1 MEEEFKD
8 ILKIQTEQTLD
19 FKLIIDKNEFDI
31 VNLTIKNEITPVTKP
46 TKRGGIYFSD
56 TTVYKINAVINDLGI
71 SKYLTRAM
79 LGPNTEFQDI
89 IIQPINKKNKHNT
102 NFKIITNLTSSKQSS
117 NKIELNL
124 IVQNIVKH

>member
-1 MEEEFKD
+1 MIEKFTE
-8 ILKIQTEQTLD
+8 ILKMQADQTLD

-31 VNLTIKNEITPVTKP
+31 IDLTIKNETTPVSKP
-46 TKRGGIYFSD
+46 TKRGGVYFSD
-56 TTVYKINAVINDLGI
+56 TTVYKINAVINDLSV

-89 IIQPINKKNKHNT
+89 IIQPINKKNKQNT
-102 NFKIITNLTSSKQSS
+102 DFKIITNLTSSKQSS

-124 IVQNIVKH
+124 MVQNIVK

>member
-1 MEEEFKD
+1 MIEEFTE
-8 ILKIQTEQTLD
+8 ILKMQAEQNLD

-31 VNLTIKNEITPVTKP
+31 IDLTIKNETTPVSKP
-46 TKRGGIYFSD
+46 TKRGGVYFSD
-56 TTVYKINAVINDLGI
+56 TTVYKINAVINDLSV

-102 NFKIITNLTSSKQSS
+102 DFKIITNLTSSKQSS

-124 IVQNIVKH
+124 MVQNIVK

>member
-1 MEEEFKD
+1 MNEEFTEN
-8 ILKIQTEQTLD
+8 LKMQADQTLD

-31 VNLTIKNEITPVTKP
+31 IDITIKNETTPVSKP
-46 TKRGGIYFSD
+46 TKRGGVYFSD
-56 TTVYKINAVINDLGI
+56 TTVYKINAVINDLSV

-102 NFKIITNLTSSKQSS
+102 DFKIITNLTSSKQSS

-124 IVQNIVKH
+124 MVQNIVK

>member
-1 MEEEFKD
+1 MIEEFTE
-8 ILKIQTEQTLD
+8 ILKMQADQTLD

-31 VNLTIKNEITPVTKP
+31 IDITIKNETTPVSKP
-46 TKRGGIYFSD
+46 TKRGGVYFSD
-56 TTVYKINAVINDLGI
+56 TTVYKINAVINDLSV

-102 NFKIITNLTSSKQSS
+102 DFKIITNLTSSKQSS

-124 IVQNIVKH
+124 MVQNIVK

>member
-1 MEEEFKD
+1 MSKEFTE
-8 ILKIQTEQTLD
+8 ILKMQEEQNLD

-31 VNLTIKNEITPVTKP
+31 IDLTIKNETTPVSKP
-46 TKRGGIYFSD
+46 TKRGGVYFSD
-56 TTVYKINAVINDLGI
+56 TTVYKINAVINDLSV

-89 IIQPINKKNKHNT
+89 TIQPINKKNKHNT
-102 NFKIITNLTSSKQSS
+102 DFKIITNLTSSKQSS

-124 IVQNIVKH
+124 MVQNIVK

>member
-1 MEEEFKD
+1 MIEEFTE
-8 ILKIQTEQTLD
+8 ILKMQEEQNLD

-31 VNLTIKNEITPVTKP
+31 IDLTIKNETTPVSKP
-46 TKRGGIYFSD
+46 TKRGGVYFSD
-56 TTVYKINAVINDLGI
+56 TTVYKINAVINDLSI

-89 IIQPINKKNKHNT
+89 TIQPINKKNKHNT
-102 NFKIITNLTSSKQSS
+102 DFKIITNLTSSKQSA

-124 IVQNIVKH
+124 MVQNIVK

>member
-1 MEEEFKD
+1 MNDEFTE
-8 ILKIQTEQTLD
+8 ILKMQAEQTLD

-31 VNLTIKNEITPVTKP
+31 IDLTIKNETTPVSKP
-46 TKRGGIYFSD
+46 TKRGGVYFSD

-71 SKYLTRAM
+71 SKYLTKAM

-89 IIQPINKKNKHNT
+89 TIQPINKKNKHNT
-102 NFKIITNLTSSKQSS
+102 DFKIITNLTSSKQSS

-124 IVQNIVKH
+124 MVQNIVK

>member
-1 MEEEFKD
+1 MNEEFTE
-8 ILKIQTEQTLD
+8 ILKMQADQTLD

-31 VNLTIKNEITPVTKP
+31 IDITIKNETTPVSKP
-46 TKRGGIYFSD
+46 TKRGGVYFSD
-56 TTVYKINAVINDLGI
+56 TTVYKINAVINDLNV

-89 IIQPINKKNKHNT
+89 TIQPINKKNKHNT
-102 NFKIITNLTSSKQSS
+102 DFKIITNLTSSKQSS

-124 IVQNIVKH
+124 MVQNIVK

>member
-1 MEEEFKD
+1 MNEEFTE
-8 ILKIQTEQTLD
+8 ILKMQAEQTLD

-31 VNLTIKNEITPVTKP
+31 IDLTIKNETTPVSKP
-46 TKRGGIYFSD
+46 TKRGGVYFSD
-56 TTVYKINAVINDLGI
+56 TTVYKINAVINDLSV

-89 IIQPINKKNKHNT
+89 TIQPINKKNKHNT
-102 NFKIITNLTSSKQSS
+102 DFKIITNLTSSKQSS

-124 IVQNIVKH
+124 MVQNIVK

>member
-1 MEEEFKD
+1 MNDEFTE
-8 ILKIQTEQTLD
+8 ILKMQAEQTLD

-31 VNLTIKNEITPVTKP
+31 IDLTIKNETTPVSKP
-46 TKRGGIYFSD
+46 TKRGGVYFSD
-56 TTVYKINAVINDLGI
+56 TTVYKINAVINDLSV

-102 NFKIITNLTSSKQSS
+102 DFKIITNLTSSKQSS

-124 IVQNIVKH
+124 MVQNIVK

>member
-1 MEEEFKD
+1 MNDEFTE
-8 ILKIQTEQTLD
+8 ILKMQAEQTLD

-31 VNLTIKNEITPVTKP
+31 IDLTIKNETTPVSKP
-46 TKRGGIYFSD
+46 TKRGGVYFSD
-56 TTVYKINAVINDLGI
+56 TTIYKINAVINDLNV

-89 IIQPINKKNKHNT
+89 TIQPINKKNKHNT
-102 NFKIITNLTSSKQSS
+102 DFKIITNLTSSKQSA

-124 IVQNIVKH
+124 MVQNIVK

>member
-1 MEEEFKD
+1 MIEEFTE
-8 ILKIQTEQTLD
+8 ILKMQEEQNLD

-31 VNLTIKNEITPVTKP
+31 IDLTIKNETTPVSKP
-46 TKRGGIYFSD
+46 TKRGGVYFSD

-71 SKYLTRAM
+71 SKYLTKAM

-102 NFKIITNLTSSKQSS
+102 DFKIITNLTSSKQSS

-124 IVQNIVKH
+124 MVQNIVK

>member
-1 MEEEFKD
+1 MNEEFTE
-8 ILKIQTEQTLD
+8 ILKMQEEQTLD

-31 VNLTIKNEITPVTKP
+31 IDLTIKNETTPVSKP
-46 TKRGGIYFSD
+46 TKRGGVYFSD
-56 TTVYKINAVINDLGI
+56 TTVYKINAVINDLSI

-102 NFKIITNLTSSKQSS
+102 DFKIITNLTSSKQSS

-124 IVQNIVKH
+124 MVQNIVK

>member
-1 MEEEFKD
+1 MIEEFTE
-8 ILKIQTEQTLD
+8 ILKMQEEQNLD

-31 VNLTIKNEITPVTKP
+31 IDLTIKNETTPVSKP
-46 TKRGGIYFSD
+46 TKRGGVYFSD
-56 TTVYKINAVINDLGI
+56 TTVYKINAVINDLSI

-89 IIQPINKKNKHNT
+89 TIQPINKKNKHNT
-102 NFKIITNLTSSKQSS
+102 DFKIITNLTSSKQSS

-124 IVQNIVKH
+124 MVQNIVK

>member
-1 MEEEFKD
+1 MSKEFTE
-8 ILKIQTEQTLD
+8 ILKMQADQTLD

-31 VNLTIKNEITPVTKP
+31 IDITIKNETTPVSKP
-46 TKRGGIYFSD
+46 TKRGGVYFSD
-56 TTVYKINAVINDLGI
+56 TTVYKINAVINDLSV

-102 NFKIITNLTSSKQSS
+102 DFKIITNLTSSKQSS

-124 IVQNIVKH
+124 MVQNIVK

>member
-1 MEEEFKD
+1 MNEEFTE
-8 ILKIQTEQTLD
+8 ILKMQADQTLD

-31 VNLTIKNEITPVTKP
+31 IDITIKNETTPVSKP
-46 TKRGGIYFSD
+46 TKRGGVYFSD
-56 TTVYKINAVINDLGI
+56 TTVYKINAVINDLSV

-102 NFKIITNLTSSKQSS
+102 DFKIITNLTSSKQSS

-124 IVQNIVKH
+124 MVQNIVK

>member
-1 MEEEFKD
+1 MSKEFTE
-8 ILKIQTEQTLD
+8 ILKMQAEPTLD

-31 VNLTIKNEITPVTKP
+31 IDLTIKNETTPVSKP
-46 TKRGGIYFSD
+46 TKRGGVYFSD
-56 TTVYKINAVINDLGI
+56 TTVYKINAVINDLSV

-89 IIQPINKKNKHNT
+89 TIQPINKKNKHNT
-102 NFKIITNLTSSKQSS
+102 DFKIITNLTSSKQSA

-124 IVQNIVKH
+124 MVQNIVK

>member
-1 MEEEFKD
+1 MNEEFTE
-8 ILKIQTEQTLD
+8 ILKMQADQTLD

-31 VNLTIKNEITPVTKP
+31 IDITIKNETTPVSKP
-46 TKRGGIYFSD
+46 TKRGGVYFSD
-56 TTVYKINAVINDLGI
+56 TTVYKINAVINDLSV

-89 IIQPINKKNKHNT
+89 TIQPINKKNKHNT
-102 NFKIITNLTSSKQSS
+102 DFKIITNLTSSKQSS

-124 IVQNIVKH
+124 MVQNIVK

>member
-1 MEEEFKD
+1 MIEEFTE
-8 ILKIQTEQTLD
+8 ILKMQEEQNLD

-31 VNLTIKNEITPVTKP
+31 IDLTIKNETTPVSKP
-46 TKRGGIYFSD
+46 TKRGGVYFSD
-56 TTVYKINAVINDLGI
+56 TTVYKINAVINDLSI

-102 NFKIITNLTSSKQSS
+102 DFKIITNLTSSKQSA

-124 IVQNIVKH
+124 MVQNIVK

>member
-1 MEEEFKD
+1 MIEEFTE
-8 ILKIQTEQTLD
+8 ILKMQEEQNLD

-31 VNLTIKNEITPVTKP
+31 IDLTIKNETTPVSKP
-46 TKRGGIYFSD
+46 TKRGGVYFSD
-56 TTVYKINAVINDLGI
+56 TTVYKINAVINDLSI

-102 NFKIITNLTSSKQSS
+102 DFKIITNLTSSKQSS

-124 IVQNIVKH
+124 MVQNIVK

>member
-1 MEEEFKD
+1 MSKEFTE
-8 ILKIQTEQTLD
+8 ILKMQAEQTLD

-31 VNLTIKNEITPVTKP
+31 IDLTIKNETTPVSKP
-46 TKRGGIYFSD
+46 TKRGGVYFSD
-56 TTVYKINAVINDLGI
+56 TTVYKINAVINDLSV

-89 IIQPINKKNKHNT
+89 TIQPINKKNKHNT
-102 NFKIITNLTSSKQSS
+102 DFKIITNLTSSKQSA

-124 IVQNIVKH
+124 MVQNIVK

>member
-1 MEEEFKD
+1 MNEEFTE
-8 ILKIQTEQTLD
+8 ILKMQADQTLD

-31 VNLTIKNEITPVTKP
+31 IDITIKNETTPVSKP
-46 TKRGGIYFSD
+46 TKRGGVYFSD
-56 TTVYKINAVINDLGI
+56 TTVYKINAVINDLSV

-89 IIQPINKKNKHNT
+89 IIQPINKKNKNNT
-102 NFKIITNLTSSKQSS
+102 DFKIITNLTSSKQSS

-124 IVQNIVKH
+124 MVQNIVK

>member
-1 MEEEFKD
+1 MSEEFTE
-8 ILKIQTEQTLD
+8 ILKMHAEQNLD

-31 VNLTIKNEITPVTKP
+31 IDLTIKNETTPVSKP
-46 TKRGGIYFSD
+46 TKRGGVYFSD
-56 TTVYKINAVINDLGI
+56 TTVYKINAVINDLSI

-102 NFKIITNLTSSKQSS
+102 DFKIITNLTSSKQSA

-124 IVQNIVKH
+124 MVQNIVK

>member
-1 MEEEFKD
+1 MIEEFTE
-8 ILKIQTEQTLD
+8 ILKMQEEQTLD

-31 VNLTIKNEITPVTKP
+31 IDLTIKNETTPVSKP
-46 TKRGGIYFSD
+46 TKRGGVYFSD
-56 TTVYKINAVINDLGI
+56 TTVYKINAVINDLSI

-102 NFKIITNLTSSKQSS
+102 DFKIITNLTSSKQSS

-124 IVQNIVKH
+124 MVQNIVK

>member
-1 MEEEFKD
+1 MNDEFTE
-8 ILKIQTEQTLD
+8 ILKMQAEQTLD

-31 VNLTIKNEITPVTKP
+31 IDLTIKNETTPVSKP
-46 TKRGGIYFSD
+46 TKRGGVYFSD
-56 TTVYKINAVINDLGI
+56 TTVYKINAVINDLSI

-102 NFKIITNLTSSKQSS
+102 DFKIITNLTSSKQSS

-124 IVQNIVKH
+124 MVQNIVK

>member
-1 MEEEFKD
+1 MSKEFTE
-8 ILKIQTEQTLD
+8 ILKMQAEQTLD

-31 VNLTIKNEITPVTKP
+31 IDLTIKNETTPVSKP
-46 TKRGGIYFSD
+46 TKRGGVYFSD
-56 TTVYKINAVINDLGI
+56 TTVYKINAVINDLSI

-102 NFKIITNLTSSKQSS
+102 DFKIITNLTSSKQSS

-124 IVQNIVKH
+124 MVQNIVK

>member
-1 MEEEFKD
+1 MNDEFTE
-8 ILKIQTEQTLD
+8 ILKMQADQTLD

-31 VNLTIKNEITPVTKP
+31 IDLTIKNETTPVSKP
-46 TKRGGIYFSD
+46 TKRGGVYFSD
-56 TTVYKINAVINDLGI
+56 TTVYKINAVINDLSV

-89 IIQPINKKNKHNT
+89 TIQPINKKNKHNT
-102 NFKIITNLTSSKQSS
+102 DFKIITNLTSSKQSS

-124 IVQNIVKH
+124 MVQNIVK

>member
-1 MEEEFKD
+1 MNEEFTE
-8 ILKIQTEQTLD
+8 ILKMQADQTLD

-31 VNLTIKNEITPVTKP
+31 IDITIKNETTPVSKP
-46 TKRGGIYFSD
+46 TKRGGVYFSD
-56 TTVYKINAVINDLGI
+56 TTVYKINAVINDLSV

-89 IIQPINKKNKHNT
+89 TIQPINKKNKHNT
-102 NFKIITNLTSSKQSS
+102 DFKIITNLTSSKQSA

-124 IVQNIVKH
+124 MVQNIVK

>member
-1 MEEEFKD
+1 MSKEFTE
-8 ILKIQTEQTLD
+8 ILKMQAEQTLD

-31 VNLTIKNEITPVTKP
+31 IDLTIKNETTPVSKP
-46 TKRGGIYFSD
+46 TKRGGVYFSD
-56 TTVYKINAVINDLGI
+56 TTIYKINAVINDLNV

-89 IIQPINKKNKHNT
+89 TIQPINKKNKHNT
-102 NFKIITNLTSSKQSS
+102 DFKIITNLTSSKQSS

-124 IVQNIVKH
+124 MVQNIVK

>member
-1 MEEEFKD
+1 MIEEFTE
-8 ILKIQTEQTLD
+8 ILKMQEEQNLD

-31 VNLTIKNEITPVTKP
+31 IDITIKNETTPVSKP
-46 TKRGGIYFSD
+46 TKRGGVYFSD
-56 TTVYKINAVINDLGI
+56 TTVYKINAVINDLSV

-102 NFKIITNLTSSKQSS
+102 DFKIITNLTSSKQSS

-124 IVQNIVKH
+124 MVQNIVK

>member
-1 MEEEFKD
+1 MSKEFTE
-8 ILKIQTEQTLD
+8 ILKMQTEETLD

-31 VNLTIKNEITPVTKP
+31 IDLTIKNETTPVSKP
-46 TKRGGIYFSD
+46 TKRGGVYFSD
-56 TTVYKINAVINDLGI
+56 TTVYKINAVINDLSI

-102 NFKIITNLTSSKQSS
+102 DFKIITNLTSSKQSS

-124 IVQNIVKH
+124 MVQNIVK

>member
-1 MEEEFKD
+1 MSKEFTE
-8 ILKIQTEQTLD
+8 ILKMQAEQTLD

-31 VNLTIKNEITPVTKP
+31 IDLTIKNETTPVSKP
-46 TKRGGIYFSD
+46 TKRGGVYFSD
-56 TTVYKINAVINDLGI
+56 TTVYKINAVINDLSV

-89 IIQPINKKNKHNT
+89 TIQPINKKNKHNT
-102 NFKIITNLTSSKQSS
+102 DYKIITNLTSSKQSS

-124 IVQNIVKH
+124 MVQNIVK

>member
-1 MEEEFKD
+1 MNEEFTE
-8 ILKIQTEQTLD
+8 ILKMQAEQTLD

-31 VNLTIKNEITPVTKP
+31 IDLTIKNETTPVSKP
-46 TKRGGIYFSD
+46 TKRGGVYFSD
-56 TTVYKINAVINDLGI
+56 TTIYKINAVINDLNV

-89 IIQPINKKNKHNT
+89 TIQPINKKNKHNT
-102 NFKIITNLTSSKQSS
+102 DFKIITNLTSSKQSS

-124 IVQNIVKH
+124 MVQNIVK

>member
-1 MEEEFKD
+1 MNDEFTE
-8 ILKIQTEQTLD
+8 ILKMQAEQTLD

-31 VNLTIKNEITPVTKP
+31 IDLTIKNETTPVSKP
-46 TKRGGIYFSD
+46 TKRGGVYFSD
-56 TTVYKINAVINDLGI
+56 TTIYKINAVINDLNV

-89 IIQPINKKNKHNT
+89 TIQPINKKNKHNT
-102 NFKIITNLTSSKQSS
+102 DFKIITNLTSSKQSS

-124 IVQNIVKH
+124 MVQNIVK

>member
-1 MEEEFKD
+1 MNDEFTE
-8 ILKIQTEQTLD
+8 ILKMQAEQTLD

-31 VNLTIKNEITPVTKP
+31 IDLTIKNETTPVSKP
-46 TKRGGIYFSD
+46 TKRGGVYFSD
-56 TTVYKINAVINDLGI
+56 TTVYKINAVINDLSV

-89 IIQPINKKNKHNT
+89 IIQPVNKKNKHNT
-102 NFKIITNLTSSKQSS
+102 DFKIITNLTSSKQSS

-124 IVQNIVKH
+124 MVQNIVK

>member
-1 MEEEFKD
+1 MIEEFTE
-8 ILKIQTEQTLD
+8 ILKMHAEQNLD

-31 VNLTIKNEITPVTKP
+31 IDITIKNETTPVSKP
-46 TKRGGIYFSD
+46 TKRGGVYFSD
-56 TTVYKINAVINDLGI
+56 TTVYKINAVINDLSV

-89 IIQPINKKNKHNT
+89 TIQPINKKNKHNT
-102 NFKIITNLTSSKQSS
+102 DFKIITNLTSSKQSS

-124 IVQNIVKH
+124 MVQNIVK

>member
-1 MEEEFKD
+1 MSKEFTE
-8 ILKIQTEQTLD
+8 ILKMQAEQTLD

-31 VNLTIKNEITPVTKP
+31 IDLTIKNETTPVSKP
-46 TKRGGIYFSD
+46 TKRGGVYFSD
-56 TTVYKINAVINDLGI
+56 TTVYKINAVINDLSV

-102 NFKIITNLTSSKQSS
+102 DFKIITNLTSSKQSS

-124 IVQNIVKH
+124 MVQNIVK